1 MSLRPV
7 PIVPRKSA
15 LSSIEGFNRC
25 APFIMRISPFQSFQT
40 FNRFAPF
47 KAFQVSA
54 GSKRSKVPVVPIGE
68 DVPEATILPERR
80 RKTSGI
86 VPDWPHHVVCTTR
99 YCSSVRQVGVG
110 ATSCDQKRLSR
121 SPMFILMKGLVN

>member
-15 LSSIEGFNRC
+15 LSSIEGFNRF

-47 KAFQVSA
+47 KAFQASA

-86 VPDWPHHVVCTTR
+86 LPSAASRRLLDAVLLECT
-99 YCSSVRQVGVG
+99 
-110 ATSCDQKRLSR
+110 ASR
-121 SPMFILMKGLVN
+121 RWSDELRSKEAFAFANVHSNERFG